1 MTAPRL
7 RGAFVWVFGALIII
21 ASMGFHQAAH
31 AQASHE
37 PRASISDLQKQFSLS
52 GTWRFKAGDN
62 PAWAAPDFDD
72 SLWDSKP
79 IPGRWPAGGYPES
92 GQVGWYRLTVK
103 LLADGGFGPL
113 DDSHLAERQDSDT
126 YCLKVTWFG
135 FESIEGSWQPLDD
148 LYRADRVIVVRYV
161 DSLQNDADG
170 SSMAYREMKA
180 ILNLIP

>member
-113 DDSHLAERQDSDT
+113 DDSHLALLAGKITSAFEAYAGGYLLGGAGKLPPLAESD
-126 YCLKVTWFG
+126 Y
-135 FESIEGSWQPLDD
+135 
-148 LYRADRVIVVRYV
+148 DRIQVFQIPSTGLNRLGNYW
-161 DSLQNDADG
+161 SG
-170 SSMAYREMKA
+170 MASG
-180 ILNLIP
+180 